1 MVPMSRFAPP
11 VAKIGPVVSIELER
25 VEGLELVGMTLA
37 HLKDAEARAEMSL
50 RVALLMAIRDKLAS
64 RSEGGKMSYS
74 DAEVLAASSAMD
86 KYRGGEEG
94 EAGSALV
101 VVGLS
106 AERAAKEVGIRDDTT
121 RVVHRAGASIR
132 QLADVS
138 GLVRKT
144 LRAIVSSESRLHD

>member
-1 MVPMSRFAPP
+1 
-11 VAKIGPVVSIELER
+11 
-25 VEGLELVGMTLA
+25 
-37 HLKDAEARAEMSL
+37 
-50 RVALLMAIRDKLAS
+50 
-64 RSEGGKMSYS
+64 MSYS

-121 RVVHRAGASIR
+121 RVAHRAGASIR

-144 LRAIVSSESRLHD
+144 VRAIVSSESRLHD